1 MYTVGALAEW
11 LTYRTEYLP
20 VLLPIVIPGLRDQSL
35 ALTAVLTL
43 KRSVTVAFAISVTF
57 LNFKDYARVPILRLF
72 YERHTVNRTRCC
84 DARCSSYRTFK
95 RTRVGLARSIYRQ
108 VKQLIVKHLII
119 IQK

>member
-43 KRSVTVAFAISVTF
+43 KRSVTVDFAIV
-57 LNFKDYARVPILRLF
+57 IL
-72 YERHTVNRTRCC
+72 
-84 DARCSSYRTFK
+84 
-95 RTRVGLARSIYRQ
+95 
-108 VKQLIVKHLII
+108 
-119 IQK
+119 